1 MINHCKRV
9 NTYIFVVLALYYV
22 KGVGAQGRR
31 PLASQ
36 LVART
41 WVKVPGFLP
50 GYRAA
55 GDEIKSS
62 RGRLGDNLFLDCPL
76 IN

>member
-41 WVKVPGFLP
+41 
-50 GYRAA
+50 R
-55 GDEIKSS
+55 
-62 RGRLGDNLFLDCPL
+62 
-76 IN
+76 